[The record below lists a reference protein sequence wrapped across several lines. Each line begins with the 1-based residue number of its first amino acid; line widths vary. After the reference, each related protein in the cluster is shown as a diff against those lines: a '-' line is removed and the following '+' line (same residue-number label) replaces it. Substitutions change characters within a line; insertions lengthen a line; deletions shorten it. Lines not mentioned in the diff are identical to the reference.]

1 MRDLRNHKVDMITIG
16 QYLQPT
22 EFHLPVERYVPPEE
36 FESLKMIAENLGF
49 NSVASGPMVRSS
61 YHADLQAQGKDIE

>member
-1 MRDLRNHKVDMITIG
+1 MITIG

-36 FESLKMIAENLGF
+36 FESLKTIAENLGF
-49 NSVASGPMVRSS
+49 NSVASGPMVGVVTMQIFKRKVRTLNEPAS
-61 YHADLQAQGKDIE
+61 